1 MKLPV
6 YIFLSTYASVGIDN
20 LEDAKPGDLILTNL
34 RDWNPDYLLVGEAEV
49 EVDFRQKKDIASDMV
64 NNILRKKQELEKDYE
79 AKMRKIEDQLANMLA
94 ITYES

>member
-34 RDWNPDYLLVGEAEV
+34 RDWNPDYLLVGESV
-49 EVDFRQKKDIASDMV
+49 VDVDFRKKSDIAADMV
-64 NNILRKKQELEKDYE
+64 TNILKKKSDLEKDYE
-79 AKMRKIEDQLANMLA
+79 AKMRKIDDQLANMLA
-94 ITYES
+94 ITHEA